1 MTPFDKQNSTDFKD
15 ITDVWNITDSELKK
29 INETMISLENNL
41 QQEHQG
47 HYFDYQLVDDFFQG
61 LSDVEKAMIFVY
73 GQLVHDR
80 IYKKNL

>member
-1 MTPFDKQNSTDFKD
+1 MKIFNRDNLSDRSD
-15 ITDVWNITDSELKK
+15 ITQVWNISSKDLEK
-29 INETMISLENNL
+29 ISETMISLENKL
-41 QQEHQG
+41 DQQYKG

-61 LSDVEKAMIFVY
+61 LSDAEKAMIFVY